1 MFNISELKAVFK
13 KAEFINERPDIKI
26 TSVEHDTRRIKP
38 KSLYIAIQGDNLD
51 GHDFVVEAMNKG
63 AVACICERKIDN
75 AALTQIIV
83 KDSVKAYGE
92 LARFWRDRMKCPV
105 LGLTGS
111 NGKTTTKD
119 LIYTI
124 LSKKFKTARTQGNFN
139 NLIGVP
145 YTILGFPLNAECAIV
160 EMGMNA
166 MGEIAALSKI
176 ADPDVALITNIGRAH
191 IGRLGSMDAVIS
203 AKTELFDYVL
213 KKGGSFCLNVDDEK
227 VNTWVDSN
235 KPKKS
240 ITYCYANSDEKE
252 CSAQVCVKA
261 ISSTGKSQ
269 KFKVYCSKTGEEVAG
284 NIKII
289 GSHNL
294 NNVVAAI
301 AVGVFFGMDV
311 KSCVKALKDFVP
323 PAMRSNVVKK
333 EGVTYI
339 VDCYNANPDSMI
351 AAIRSMEMAKEAS
364 RKIAVVGDMLE
375 LDGMENELHKEV
387 GLELAQNKFD
397 LVFAIGKYSPNY
409 IEGFESFKGDKG
421 KLFAY
426 SSDQMQKLRKDL
438 FPSLKRGD
446 YVLIKASRGSKLEAV
461 FDK

>member
-13 KAEFINERPDIKI
+13 KAEFVNCDLETQI

-38 KSLYIAIQGDNLD
+38 KSLYVAIKGDNLD
-51 GHDFVVEAMNKG
+51 GHDFVGEAKNKG
-63 AVACICERKIDN
+63 AVACICEHKIEGVQL
-75 AALTQIIV
+75 AQIIV

-92 LARFWRDRMKCPV
+92 LARYWRDKMTCPV

-124 LSKKFKTARTQGNFN
+124 LSKKFKTVRTIGNFN

-145 YTILGFPLNAECAIV
+145 YTILGFPLDAECAVV

-166 MGEIAALSKI
+166 TGEIAALSNI
-176 ADPDVALITNIGRAH
+176 ADPSIALITNIGRAH
-191 IGRLGSMDAVIS
+191 IGKLGSIEAVIS

-213 KKGGSFCLNVDDEK
+213 KKSGSFCLNMDDERIK
-227 VNTWVDSN
+227 KWAEVN
-235 KPKKS
+235 KPKKT
-240 ITYCYANSDEKE
+240 ITYCYANSDDVE

-269 KFKVYCSKTGEEVAG
+269 KFKVYCSKTAEEVAG
-284 NIKII
+284 ELKVS

-301 AVGVFFGMDV
+301 AVGVFFGMNV
-311 KSCVKALKDFVP
+311 KECVKALKDFVP

-351 AAIRSMEMAKEAS
+351 AAIRSLEMVKEAS

-375 LDGMENELHKEV
+375 LDGMESELHKEV
-387 GLELAQNKFD
+387 GLVLAESRFD
-397 LVFAIGKYSPNY
+397 LVYAIGKYSLNY
-409 IEGFESFKGDKG
+409 REGFDSFKGDKG
-421 KLFAY
+421 KLFTY
-426 SSDQMQKLRKDL
+426 PGDQMQRLRGDL

-446 YVLIKASRGSKLEAV
+446 YVLIKASRGSKLEV
-461 FDK
+461 VLEK